1 MDKISSKIPETK
13 GNISYNMLRILA
25 EYASENRI
33 LDLVLPF
40 KEVDISIQYSGLC
53 YILHNHDTF
62 SSFTDYRQSYVE
74 QTNKQSQSMFTLH
87 HHRLDTQ

>member
-1 MDKISSKIPETK
+1 MEKISSKIPETR

-40 KEVDISIQYSGLC
+40 KEVDLSLQ
-53 YILHNHDTF
+53 
-62 SSFTDYRQSYVE
+62 
-74 QTNKQSQSMFTLH
+74 
-87 HHRLDTQ
+87 